1 MGFFNFLN
9 RMPSFSNFS
18 FFKTPV
24 APKPVMYASIAMFPL
39 SAFSIPL
46 WKNCSI
52 FNWSKPPVNSGKS
65 RPNLY
70 SSVSNSSDFNKML
83 GFVLRMEGGYANNP
97 YDRGGATNK
106 GITHKT
112 YDSYRKSKGLP
123 TQSVRNISDAEV
135 RDIYY
140 RNYYL
145 ASGADK
151 IKDRRLALVLFDTA
165 VNMGVS
171 AAKKL
176 LNESGGDYNRFNQLR
191 RSRYQRIASKGGQ
204 KRFLKGWLNRTNQC
218 MAFAGQN
225 FSANVSYM
233 A

>member
-24 APKPVMYASIAMFPL
+24 APKPVMYASMAMFPL
-39 SAFSIPL
+39 AAFSIPL
-46 WKNCSI
+46 WRNCSI
-52 FNWSKPPVNSGKS
+52 FNWSNSPVNSGKS
-65 RPNLY
+65 GVNLY
-70 SSVSNSSDFNKML
+70 SSSSNSSDFDKML
-83 GFVLRMEGGYANNP
+83 SFVLRMEGGYANNP

-106 GITHKT
+106 GITHRT

-123 TQSVRNISDAEV
+123 TQSVRNISNAEV

-140 RNYYL
+140 KNYYI
-145 ASGADK
+145 ASGADR
-151 IKDRRLALVLFDTA
+151 IKDRRLALALFDTA
-165 VNMGVS
+165 VNMGVG

-176 LNESGGDYNRFNQLR
+176 LNQSGGDYNRFNQLR
-191 RSRYQRIASKGGQ
+191 RARYQKIAKGGQ
-204 KRFLKGWLNRTNQC
+204 RRFLKGWLNRTNQC
-218 MAFAGQN
+218 ISFANRN
-225 FSANVSYM
+225 FSGNVSYM